1 MNGTLLELY
10 RHKTWATLRL
20 IEFCER
26 LDDATLD
33 ATVPGTYGSIRE
45 TLRHLVRAEE
55 GYFNRITGRP
65 MSERV
70 AADGPVPPLS
80 ELASRIE
87 RLGPEWEKLATDREA
102 QAQVVTTDDGW
113 RLEAAAIMAQV
124 VHHADDHR
132 THVLTILGAHGVE
145 GPNLDVWMYA
155 DANGLVEHV

>member
-1 MNGTLLELY
+1 MEGTLLELY

-20 IEFCER
+20 IEFCGR
-26 LDDATLD
+26 LDDAMLD

-70 AADGPVPPLS
+70 AADGPVPPLA

-87 RLGPEWEKLATDREA
+87 RLGPEWERLAADDETQARE
-102 QAQVVTTDDGW
+102 VTTDDGW
-113 RLEAAAIMAQV
+113 RLRADVIMAQV

-145 GPNLDVWMYA
+145 GPDLDVWMYA